1 LAKSFRNFLVVIGAV
16 LVTSQLSVA
25 SNLAIRLGLW
35 HLTKPDFTNEQGI
48 TSENKR
54 NFFYL
59 EASYQSR
66 LNRLLTFN
74 VNLGTIFR
82 GTIRHQTSNGI
93 ILGSANVLPIGV
105 GFTLYPIPVNI
116 GIKPYFRGGGTVAIG
131 NSNSGNFSGFD
142 AYGNPI
148 FDSKTRLTAGG
159 FGAFGFS
166 HRIMTKISL
175 LTEISYY
182 HLKFSGPVAGISNH
196 SGYQVLAGLSI
207 NYK

>member
-1 LAKSFRNFLVVIGAV
+1 MAKNARKALLIIVAFLAMGHPAF
-16 LVTSQLSVA
+16 A

-105 GFTLYPIPVNI
+105 GFTLYPVPVNI

-131 NSNSGNFSGFD
+131 NSNSGNFVRYD
-142 AYGNPI
+142 ASNNPI
-148 FDSKTRLTAGG
+148 FESKTRLTAGG
-159 FGAFGFS
+159 FGAFGLS
-166 HRIMTKISL
+166 HRIMTKINL

-182 HLKFSGPVAGISNH
+182 HLKFSRPVAGISNH
-196 SGYQVLAGLSI
+196 SGYQILTGISI
-207 NYK
+207 SYE